1 MTREEFVA
9 KYNLGVSFEEMYL
22 LQSKARRTKNFVFKD
37 EVFNSDRNSY
47 IEGLKYMLDV
57 YIGNHC
63 NPKNIE
69 FGVTLEGFDFAQ
81 FARDYE
87 SAKKDE
93 FEKSGADRPRRQYE
107 GIGGV
112 VLDTVL
118 DQMTH
123 YNRRLDDVWA
133 EFIKNGAHLEDF
145 RSATLEADKNDL
157 IARGYNA
164 DDLRNAPQKVQLR
177 DPKSYVLAHM
187 AYRAMQKVIRE
198 RTWGWR
204 LNPFN
209 WGRWRAEN
217 KFMSDLEEKLGPNGS
232 IDLDISQEGLLEQC
246 EDPVIERAK
255 IESFAKFVQN
265 AKTGKLVPEN
275 AKEQINAADTDKI
288 MENALKVD
296 LNDTLILEEVNDN
309 GPVSDP
315 DFELNQSIIAGADEF
330 IDLDNDNN
338 PLLQVEFVEEQ
349 IEVIEPNEEE
359 NEAKKED
366 KKEDKKEVKKE
377 DKKEVKKEVKE
388 EVKKEVNKAVNKEV
402 IKEGEG
408 LDWIV
413 RPTKQSEVGKLFK
426 DRKVHDAVSRKFAE
440 ILKCAGATNT
450 NLVATG
456 GNILRSL
463 ERNIGNTWSSPE
475 KMHNYAKDM
484 FQNAYYEINTAMR
497 KASVGDKL
505 VAAQRITD
513 LMLRVYSPAGF
524 DKAEFGKYANNYIVS
539 QNDEFT
545 KQDCFLDINPTIIG
559 MEDLEENIE
568 KARNEL
574 GASKESLHIESSDEY
589 TDIQNQIISEEDDE
603 LNMSRSSLNS
613 NF

>member
-47 IEGLKYMLDV
+47 IEGLKYMLNV

-87 SAKKDE
+87 SAKRDE

-164 DDLRNAPQKVQLR
+164 DDLRDAPQKVQLR

-275 AKEQINAADTDKI
+275 AKEQTNAADTDKI
-288 MENALKVD
+288 MEDALKVD

-309 GPVSDP
+309 GPISDP

-330 IDLDNDNN
+330 IELDNDNN
-338 PLLQVEFVEEQ
+338 PLLQAEFVEEQ

-359 NEAKKED
+359 NEAEKED
-366 KKEDKKEVKKE
+366 QKEIKKEDKKEVKKE

-413 RPTKQSEVGKLFK
+413 RPTKQSDVGKLFK
-426 DRKVHDAVSRKFAE
+426 DRKIHDAVSRKFAE

-450 NLVATG
+450 NLAVTG
-456 GNILRSL
+456 GNILHSL
-463 ERNIGNTWSSPE
+463 ERSIGNTWRSPE

-484 FQNAYYEINTAMR
+484 FQNAYFEINTCMR
-497 KASVGDKL
+497 NASVGDKI

-513 LMLRVYSPAGF
+513 VMLNVYSPVTA
-524 DKAEFGKYANNYIVS
+524 KPELAKYGDNYAVKI
-539 QNDEFT
+539 
-545 KQDCFLDINPTIIG
+545 
-559 MEDLEENIE
+559 MEDEDIQELTKYEGNVEELMKDVKVALGIIKE
-568 KARNEL
+568 VKNE
-574 GASKESLHIESSDEY
+574 KESVQFNGEFNEGAANIVGKVEKHENPVKENVIE
-589 TDIQNQIISEEDDE
+589 
-603 LNMSRSSLNS
+603 
-613 NF
+613 

>member
-37 EVFNSDRNSY
+37 EVFNSDRNTY
-47 IEGLKYMLDV
+47 IEGLKYMLNV

-87 SAKKDE
+87 SAKRDE

-145 RSATLEADKNDL
+145 RSATLEADKDDL

-164 DDLRNAPQKVQLR
+164 DDLRDAPQTVQLR

-217 KFMSDLEEKLGPNGS
+217 KFMSDLEKKLGPNGS

-265 AKTGKLVPEN
+265 AKTGKLTAEN

-338 PLLQVEFVEEQ
+338 PLLQAEFVEEQ

-426 DRKVHDAVSRKFAE
+426 DRKIHDAVSRKFAE

-475 KMHNYAKDM
+475 KMHGYAKDM
-484 FQNAYYEINTAMR
+484 FKNAYFEINTAMR

-513 LMLRVYSPAGF
+513 VMFNVYSPVTSKPELAKYGDNYAIKIMDDEDIQELTKYEGNVEELMKDVKVALGIIKEVKNEKESVQF
-524 DKAEFGKYANNYIVS
+524 NGEFNEGAANIVGKV
-539 QNDEFT
+539 E
-545 KQDCFLDINPTIIG
+545 KHENPIK
-559 MEDLEENIE
+559 ENI
-568 KARNEL
+568 
-574 GASKESLHIESSDEY
+574 IE
-589 TDIQNQIISEEDDE
+589 
-603 LNMSRSSLNS
+603 
-613 NF
+613 